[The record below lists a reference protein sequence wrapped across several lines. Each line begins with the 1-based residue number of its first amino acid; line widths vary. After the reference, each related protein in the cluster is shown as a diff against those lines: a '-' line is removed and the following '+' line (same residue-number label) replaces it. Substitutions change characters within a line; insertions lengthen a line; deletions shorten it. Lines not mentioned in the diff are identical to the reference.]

1 MKTYNH
7 SIKRVHSGAYLL
19 SWSVEAPR
27 EGVVRPEAERQVLAD
42 RAAAERFAAEH
53 GVSMPPT
60 AALEA

>member
-7 SIKRVHSGAYLL
+7 SIKRFHSGAYLL
-19 SWSVEAPR
+19 SWSMEAPR
-27 EGVVRPEAERQVLAD
+27 EGVVRSGAERQVLAD

-60 AALEA
+60 ASIKA